1 MSAVDEFETDE
12 KNVAISESEAETAE
26 QASESKAEEAEQTS
40 ESEAEEEVTTSESE
54 AETAEQAS
62 ESEAET
68 AEQTSESEAEIAEA
82 SSESEETKVVGKKR
96 STEEFESE
104 LKRVRYRYRYEQVL
118 RSTIY
123 LLLVAAAIAILVVT
137 LWMPVIEIYGKS
149 MTPTLVNGEI
159 VVLVKTSKYKTGDI
173 IAFYYNNKILVK
185 RVIAQSG
192 DWIDITKD
200 GDVVVNGKKIDE
212 PYVSEKSLGECD
224 IKLPYQVPD
233 ERVFVMGDHRSV
245 SVDSRSSQIGCIAD
259 EQVVGRITFRV
270 WPFKRLG
277 NI

>member
-26 QASESKAEEAEQTS
+26 QTS
-40 ESEAEEEVTTSESE
+40 ESEAEVTEQAFESE
-54 AETAEQAS
+54 AEVTEQAS
-62 ESEAET
+62 ESEAEAT
-68 AEQTSESEAEIAEA
+68 EQTSESEEK
-82 SSESEETKVVGKKR
+82 KVVGKKH

-159 VVLVKTSKYKTGDI
+159 VVLVKTSKYKTGDV

-192 DWIDITKD
+192 DWVDITDD